1 MRNRRSIVGMVL
13 LTLACSCSG
22 GGKSI
27 GPPDG
32 TGPVASIAVGAA
44 TTTSVFIGSTIS
56 LVASAY
62 NSSGVAIAGQTFTW
76 TSANPLVATVS
87 PAGVVT
93 GVAAGVA
100 SISASIGSI
109 VGQNT
114 VTVSASAAQLSCAN
128 VAPLALSVGDV
139 HPFTGLERSSLC
151 IGGGAGSEYALVAF
165 NSSLDTSTTTQ
176 TVSLVASST
185 VPVANGPTPQLIDAG
200 PRVSARR
207 VPRNIDFEMRMREM
221 ERRELNPRFAAARA
235 WYAGRSRS
243 FAAPRGISAITNVPL
258 TPVVGS
264 VISLNGNANSAC
276 GTPQPHGATIVAV
289 STRAIVAVD
298 TLVPPNGF
306 TNADY
311 QNFAAAFDTLIYP
324 LDTLNFGAPTD
335 IDGNGRV
342 LLFFS
347 QLVNQLSPP
356 GQGSY
361 VGGFFF
367 SRDLFPLA
375 STSTLAAC
383 AGSNLGEMF
392 YLPVVDSSQQYNG
405 YFKNK
410 KVVTSQV
417 LTTVVHEFQHLI
429 NAGRHLY
436 VNMAA
441 TRLEESWL
449 DESQAML
456 AQELLYYRVSGFAP
470 KQKLTW
476 ATISTGANANGAQL
490 DLVDAYLVQGLGL
503 VDSYLQVPESSTP
516 YNNSENVAT
525 LGAAWQFMR
534 YLLDN
539 TTGPQYTFSRAI
551 DNGVVSG
558 FANLSNAFSTSLPA
572 LAASYQSWAIAQ
584 YVDGTGLSS
593 IPAYANPSWN
603 YRSVLPNAL
612 GLTGGYPLKTRPLLP
627 TAPVSVSLRGGAAS
641 FIRFRVNAGLT
652 AQITPAN
659 GIAGSTLV
667 TYALVRT
674 F

>member
-13 LTLACSCSG
+13 LTLCCACSG
-22 GGKSI
+22 GGT
-27 GPPDG
+27 GPGDV
-32 TGPVASIAVGAA
+32 TGPVASIAVDAA

-56 LVASAY
+56 LVASAH
-62 NSSGVAIAGQTFTW
+62 NSSGATIGGQTFTW
-76 TSANPLVATVS
+76 SSSNPLVATVS
-87 PAGVVT
+87 SAGVVT

-114 VTVSASAAQLSCAN
+114 VAVSASAAQLSCAN
-128 VAPLALSVGDV
+128 VTPLALNVGDV
-139 HPFTGLERSSLC
+139 HQFTGLERSSLC
-151 IGGGAGSEYALVAF
+151 INGGAGSEYALVAF
-165 NSSLDTSTTTQ
+165 NSSLDTGTTVQ
-176 TVSLVASST
+176 TVSLLATST
-185 VPVANGPTPQLIDAG
+185 VPVVNGPTPQLIGGG
-200 PRVSARR
+200 PRVSARL

-235 WYAGRSRS
+235 WYAGRLRPLSV
-243 FAAPRGISAITNVPL
+243 PRGISAITNLLP

-264 VISLNGNANSAC
+264 AISLNGNANSAC
-276 GTPQPHGATIVAV
+276 DTPQPHGATIVAV
-289 STRAIVAVD
+289 STRAIIAVD

-306 TNADY
+306 TSADY

-324 LDTLNFGAPTD
+324 LDTLNFGVPTD

-383 AGSNLGEMF
+383 AGSNVGEMF
-392 YLPVVDSSQQYNG
+392 YLPVVDPTQQYNG
-405 YFKNK
+405 YFKDK
-410 KVVTSQV
+410 KIVTSQV

-476 ATISTGANANGAQL
+476 AAISSGANANGAQL
-490 DLVDAYLVQGLGL
+490 DIVNAYLVQGLWL

-551 DNGVVSG
+551 DNGVVTG
-558 FANLSNAFSTSLPA
+558 FANLSNVFSTSLPA
-572 LAASYQSWAIAQ
+572 LAGTYQSWAIAQ
-584 YVDGTGLSS
+584 YVDGTGVSS
-593 IPAYANPSWN
+593 NPAYSNPSWN

-612 GLTGGYPLKTRPLLP
+612 GLASYPLRIRPLTP
-627 TAPVSVSLRGGAAS
+627 TVPVSVALRGGAAS

-652 AQITPAN
+652 AQVTPAN
-659 GIAGSTLV
+659 EIAASTLV
-667 TYALVRT
+667 TFALVRT

>member
-1 MRNRRSIVGMVL
+1 MRNRRSIVGLVL
-13 LTLACSCSG
+13 LTLCCACSG
-22 GGKSI
+22 GGNV
-27 GPPDG
+27 
-32 TGPVASIAVGAA
+32 TGPVASIAVDAA
-44 TTTSVFIGSTIS
+44 TTTTVFIGSTIS
-56 LVASAY
+56 LVASAHS
-62 NSSGVAIAGQTFTW
+62 SSGATISGQTFTW
-76 TSANPLVATVS
+76 SSSNPLVATVS
-87 PAGVVT
+87 SAGVVT

-109 VGQNT
+109 VGQNA
-114 VTVSASAAQLSCAN
+114 VAVSASAAQLSCAN
-128 VAPLALSVGDV
+128 VTPLALNVGDV
-139 HPFTGLERSSLC
+139 HQFTGLERSSLC

-165 NSSLDTSTTTQ
+165 NSSLDTSTTSQ
-176 TVSLVASST
+176 SVSLQAT
-185 VPVANGPTPQLIDAG
+185 NTIPVVNGPTPQLIDAG
-200 PRVSARR
+200 PRVSAQR

-243 FAAPRGISAITNVPL
+243 FAAPRGISAITNLPP

-264 VISLNGNANSAC
+264 VILLNGNMSAC

-289 STRAIVAVD
+289 SARAIIAVD

-306 TNADY
+306 TSADY

-335 IDGNGRV
+335 IDGNGHV

-347 QLVNQLSPP
+347 QLVNQLSPA
-356 GQGSY
+356 GASSY

-375 STSTLAAC
+375 STATLGAC
-383 AGSNLGEMF
+383 AGSNVGEMF
-392 YLPVVDSSQQYNG
+392 YLPVVDATSQYNG
-405 YFKNK
+405 FFTDKPTI
-410 KVVTSQV
+410 TSQIYA
-417 LTTVVHEFQHLI
+417 TIVHEFQHLI

-436 VNMAA
+436 VNTTAP
-441 TRLEESWL
+441 RLEESWL
-449 DESQAML
+449 DESQSML

-476 ATISTGANANGAQL
+476 ATISTGANSNGTQL
-490 DLVDAYLVQGLGL
+490 GLVKAYLVQGLGL
-503 VDSYLQVPESSTP
+503 LNSYLLSPETSTP
-516 YNNSENVAT
+516 YSNTENVQT
-525 LGAAWQFMR
+525 LGAGWQFMR

-539 TTGPQYTFSRAI
+539 TTGTPATFSRAI
-551 DNGVVSG
+551 DNGVVTG
-558 FANLSNAFSTSLPA
+558 FANLSNVFSTSLPA
-572 LAASYQSWAIAQ
+572 LASTYQSWAIAQ
-584 YVDGTGLSS
+584 YVDGTGVSS
-593 IPAYANPSWN
+593 NPAYSNPSWN

-612 GLTGGYPLKTRPLLP
+612 GLTSYPLRIRPLTP
-627 TAPVSVSLRGGAAS
+627 AVPVSVALRGGAAS

-659 GIAGSTLV
+659 EIAASTLV

>member
-1 MRNRRSIVGMVL
+1 MRNRRSIVVMVL
-13 LTLACSCSG
+13 LSLCCACSG
-22 GGKSI
+22 GGT
-27 GPPDG
+27 GPG
-32 TGPVASIAVGAA
+32 NVSGPVASIAVDAA

-56 LVASAY
+56 LVASAH
-62 NSSGVAIAGQTFTW
+62 NSSGATIGGQTFTW
-76 TSANPLVATVS
+76 SSSNPLVATVS
-87 PAGVVT
+87 SAGVVT

-109 VGQNT
+109 VGQNAIA
-114 VTVSASAAQLSCAN
+114 VSASAAQLSCAN
-128 VAPLALSVGDV
+128 VTPLALNVGEV
-139 HPFTGLERSSLC
+139 HQFTGLERSSLC
-151 IGGGAGSEYALVAF
+151 INGGAGSEYALVAF
-165 NSSLDTSTTTQ
+165 NSSLDTSTTVQ
-176 TVSLVASST
+176 TVSLLATST

-200 PRVSARR
+200 PRVSAQR

-243 FAAPRGISAITNVPL
+243 FAAPRGISAITNVPP

-264 VISLNGNANSAC
+264 VISLNGNATSAC
-276 GTPQPHGATIVAV
+276 GTPQPHGAKIVAV
-289 STRAIVAVD
+289 STRAIIAVD

-306 TNADY
+306 TSADY
-311 QNFAAAFDTLIYP
+311 QKFAAAFDTLIYP
-324 LDTLNFGAPTD
+324 LDSLNFGVPTD

-347 QLVNQLSPP
+347 QVVNQLSPA
-356 GQGSY
+356 GASSY

-375 STSTLAAC
+375 NTATRAAC
-383 AGSNLGEMF
+383 AGSNVGEMF
-392 YLPVVDSSQQYNG
+392 YLPVVDAAGQYNG
-405 YFKNK
+405 FFNDKPT
-410 KVVTSQV
+410 VTSQV
-417 LTTVVHEFQHLI
+417 YTTIVHEFQHLI

-436 VNMAA
+436 VNTTAP
-441 TRLEESWL
+441 RLEESWL

-456 AQELLYYRVSGFAP
+456 AQELLYYRVSGFGP

-476 ATISTGANANGAQL
+476 AAISSGRNANGAQF
-490 DLVDAYLVQGLGL
+490 DIVNAYLVQGLWL

-551 DNGVVSG
+551 DNGVVTG
-558 FANLSNAFSTSLPA
+558 FANLSNVFSTSLPA
-572 LAASYQSWAIAQ
+572 LASTYQSWAIAQ
-584 YVDGTGLSS
+584 YVDGTGVSS
-593 IPAYANPSWN
+593 NPAYSNPSWN

-612 GLTGGYPLKTRPLLP
+612 SLASYPLRIRPLTP
-627 TAPVSVSLRGGAAS
+627 AAPVSVALRGGAAS

-652 AQITPAN
+652 GQITPAN
-659 GIAGSTLV
+659 GIAASTLV

>member
-1 MRNRRSIVGMVL
+1 MVL
-13 LTLACSCSG
+13 LTLCCACSG
-22 GGKSI
+22 GGT
-27 GPPDG
+27 GPGDV
-32 TGPVASIAVGAA
+32 TGPVASIAVDAA

-56 LVASAY
+56 LVASAH
-62 NSSGVAIAGQTFTW
+62 NSSGATIGGQTFTW
-76 TSANPLVATVS
+76 SSSNPLVATVS
-87 PAGVVT
+87 SAGVVT

-114 VTVSASAAQLSCAN
+114 VAVSASAAQLSCAN
-128 VAPLALSVGDV
+128 VTPLALNVGDV
-139 HPFTGLERSSLC
+139 HQFTGLERSSLC
-151 IGGGAGSEYALVAF
+151 INGGAGSEYALVAF
-165 NSSLDTSTTTQ
+165 NSSLDTGTTVQ
-176 TVSLVASST
+176 TVSLLATST
-185 VPVANGPTPQLIDAG
+185 VPVVNGPTPQLIGGG
-200 PRVSARR
+200 PRVSARL

-235 WYAGRSRS
+235 WYAGRLRPLSV
-243 FAAPRGISAITNVPL
+243 PRGISAITNLLP

-264 VISLNGNANSAC
+264 AISLNGNANSAC
-276 GTPQPHGATIVAV
+276 DTPQPHGATIVAV
-289 STRAIVAVD
+289 STRAIIAVD

-306 TNADY
+306 TSADY

-324 LDTLNFGAPTD
+324 LDTLNFGVPTD

-383 AGSNLGEMF
+383 AGSNVGEMF
-392 YLPVVDSSQQYNG
+392 YLPVVDPTQQYNG
-405 YFKNK
+405 YFKDK
-410 KVVTSQV
+410 KIVTSQV

-476 ATISTGANANGAQL
+476 AAISSGANANGAQL
-490 DLVDAYLVQGLGL
+490 DIVNAYLVQGLWL

-551 DNGVVSG
+551 DNGVVTG
-558 FANLSNAFSTSLPA
+558 FANLSNVFSTSLPA
-572 LAASYQSWAIAQ
+572 LAGTYQSWAIAQ
-584 YVDGTGLSS
+584 YVDGTGVSS
-593 IPAYANPSWN
+593 NPAYSNPSWN

-612 GLTGGYPLKTRPLLP
+612 GLASYPLRIRPLTP
-627 TAPVSVSLRGGAAS
+627 TVPVSVALRGGAAS

-652 AQITPAN
+652 AQVTPAN
-659 GIAGSTLV
+659 EIAASTLV
-667 TYALVRT
+667 TFALVRT

>member
-1 MRNRRSIVGMVL
+1 
-13 LTLACSCSG
+13 
-22 GGKSI
+22 
-27 GPPDG
+27 
-32 TGPVASIAVGAA
+32 
-44 TTTSVFIGSTIS
+44 
-56 LVASAY
+56 
-62 NSSGVAIAGQTFTW
+62 
-76 TSANPLVATVS
+76 
-87 PAGVVT
+87 
-93 GVAAGVA
+93 
-100 SISASIGSI
+100 
-109 VGQNT
+109 
-114 VTVSASAAQLSCAN
+114 
-128 VAPLALSVGDV
+128 
-139 HPFTGLERSSLC
+139 
-151 IGGGAGSEYALVAF
+151 
-165 NSSLDTSTTTQ
+165 
-176 TVSLVASST
+176 
-185 VPVANGPTPQLIDAG
+185 
-200 PRVSARR
+200 
-207 VPRNIDFEMRMREM
+207 VPRNVDFEMRMREM

-235 WYAGRSRS
+235 WYAGRARS
-243 FAAPRGISAITNVPL
+243 FAAPRGISAITNVPP

-264 VISLNGNANSAC
+264 VISLNGNATSAC

-289 STRAIVAVD
+289 STRAIIAVD

-347 QLVNQLSPP
+347 QLVNQLSLP

-367 SRDLFPLA
+367 GRDLFPLT
-375 STSTLAAC
+375 STATLAAC
-383 AGSNLGEMF
+383 AGSNVGEMF
-392 YLPVVDSSQQYNG
+392 YLPVVDATSQYNA
-405 YFKNK
+405 YFNNK
-410 KVVTSQV
+410 PIVTSQV

-436 VNMAA
+436 VNTAA

-476 ATISTGANANGAQL
+476 VTISTGANANGAQL
-490 DLVDAYLVQGLGL
+490 DLVKAYLVQGLEL
-503 VDSYLQVPESSTP
+503 LNSYLLFPETSTP
-516 YNNSENVAT
+516 YSNTENLQT
-525 LGAAWQFMR
+525 LGAGWQFMR

-539 TTGPQYTFSRAI
+539 TTGTQATFSRAI

-558 FANLSNAFSTSLPA
+558 FANLSNVFSTSLPA
-572 LAASYQSWAIAQ
+572 LASTYQSWAIAQ
-584 YVDGTGLSS
+584 YVDGTGVSS
-593 IPAYANPSWN
+593 NPAYANPSWN

-612 GLTGGYPLKTRPLLP
+612 SLTSYPLRIRPLTP
-627 TAPVSVSLRGGAAS
+627 AVPVSVALRGGAAS

-652 AQITPAN
+652 AQVTPAN
-659 GIAGSTLV
+659 EIAASTLV

>member
-1 MRNRRSIVGMVL
+1 MRNRRSIAVMAL
-13 LTLACSCSG
+13 LTLCCACSG
-22 GGKSI
+22 GGT
-27 GPPDG
+27 GPGDV
-32 TGPVASIAVGAA
+32 TGPVASIAVDAA

-56 LVASAY
+56 LVASAH
-62 NSSGVAIAGQTFTW
+62 NSSGATIGGQTFTW
-76 TSANPLVATVS
+76 SSSNPLVATVS
-87 PAGVVT
+87 SAGVVT

-114 VTVSASAAQLSCAN
+114 IAVSASAAQLSCAS
-128 VAPLALSVGDV
+128 VTPLALNVGDV
-139 HPFTGLERSSLC
+139 HQFTGLERSSLC
-151 IGGGAGSEYALVAF
+151 INGGAGSEYALVAF
-165 NSSLDTSTTTQ
+165 NSSLDTSTTAQ
-176 TVSLVASST
+176 SVSLQATNTIQV
-185 VPVANGPTPQLIDAG
+185 VNGPTPQLIAG
-200 PRVSARR
+200 PRVSSQL
-207 VPRNIDFEMRMREM
+207 VPRNVDFEMRMREM

-243 FAAPRGISAITNVPL
+243 FAAPRGISAIVGVPP

-264 VISLNGNANSAC
+264 VISLNGNATSAC

-289 STRAIVAVD
+289 STRAIIAVD

-347 QLVNQLSPP
+347 QLVNQLSLP

-367 SRDLFPLA
+367 GRDLFPLT
-375 STSTLAAC
+375 STATLAAC
-383 AGSNLGEMF
+383 AGSNVGEMF
-392 YLPVVDSSQQYNG
+392 YLPVVDATSQYNG
-405 YFKNK
+405 FFNDKPT
-410 KVVTSQV
+410 VTSQV
-417 LTTVVHEFQHLI
+417 YATIVHEFQHLI

-436 VNMAA
+436 VNTNA

-476 ATISTGANANGAQL
+476 VTISTGANANGAQL
-490 DLVDAYLVQGLGL
+490 DLVKAYLVQGLEL
-503 VDSYLQVPESSTP
+503 LNSYLSSPETSTP
-516 YNNSENVAT
+516 YSNTENLQT
-525 LGAAWQFMR
+525 LGAGWQFMR

-539 TTGPQYTFSRAI
+539 TTGTQSTFSRAI

-558 FANLSNAFSTSLPA
+558 FANLSNVFSTSLPA
-572 LAASYQSWAIAQ
+572 LASTYQSWAIAQ
-584 YVDGTGLSS
+584 YVDGTGVSS
-593 IPAYANPSWN
+593 NPAYANPSWN

-612 GLTGGYPLKTRPLLP
+612 SLTSYPLRIRPLTP
-627 TAPVSVSLRGGAAS
+627 AVPVSVALRGGAAS

-652 AQITPAN
+652 AQVTPAN
-659 GIAGSTLV
+659 EIAASTLV

>member
-1 MRNRRSIVGMVL
+1 MRNRRSIAVMAL
-13 LTLACSCSG
+13 LTLCCACSG
-22 GGKSI
+22 GGT
-27 GPPDG
+27 GPGDV
-32 TGPVASIAVGAA
+32 TGPVASIAVDAA

-56 LVASAY
+56 LVASAH
-62 NSSGVAIAGQTFTW
+62 NSSGATIGGQTFTW
-76 TSANPLVATVS
+76 SSSNPLVATVS
-87 PAGVVT
+87 SAGVVT

-114 VTVSASAAQLSCAN
+114 IAVSASAAQLSCAN
-128 VAPLALSVGDV
+128 VTPLALNVGDV
-139 HPFTGLERSSLC
+139 HQFTGLERSSLC
-151 IGGGAGSEYALVAF
+151 INGGAGSEYALVAF
-165 NSSLDTSTTTQ
+165 NSSLDTGTTVQ
-176 TVSLVASST
+176 TVSLLATGT
-185 VPVANGPTPQLIDAG
+185 VPVVNGPTPQLIGGG

-207 VPRNIDFEMRMREM
+207 VPRNVDFEMRMREM

-243 FAAPRGISAITNVPL
+243 FAAPRGISAITNLPP

-264 VISLNGNANSAC
+264 PLSLNGNATSAC

-289 STRAIVAVD
+289 STRAIIAVD

-347 QLVNQLSPP
+347 QLVNQLSLP

-367 SRDLFPLA
+367 GRDLFPLT
-375 STSTLAAC
+375 STATLAAC
-383 AGSNLGEMF
+383 AGSNVGEMF
-392 YLPVVDSSQQYNG
+392 YLPVVDATSQYNA
-405 YFKNK
+405 YFNNK
-410 KVVTSQV
+410 PIVTSQV

-436 VNMAA
+436 VNTAA

-476 ATISTGANANGAQL
+476 VTISTGANANGAQL
-490 DLVDAYLVQGLGL
+490 DLVKAYLVQGLEL
-503 VDSYLQVPESSTP
+503 LNSYLSSPETSTP
-516 YNNSENVAT
+516 YSNTENLQT
-525 LGAAWQFMR
+525 LGAGWQFMR

-539 TTGPQYTFSRAI
+539 TTGTQATFSRAI
-551 DNGVVSG
+551 DNGAVTG
-558 FANLSNAFSTSLPA
+558 FANLSNVFSTSLPA
-572 LAASYQSWAIAQ
+572 LASTYQSWAIAQ
-584 YVDGTGLSS
+584 YVDGTGVSS
-593 IPAYANPSWN
+593 NPAYANPSWN

-612 GLTGGYPLKTRPLLP
+612 SLTSYPLRIRPLTP
-627 TAPVSVSLRGGAAS
+627 AVPVSVALRGGAAS

-652 AQITPAN
+652 AQVTPAN
-659 GIAGSTLV
+659 EIAASTLV